1 MAGYLVPVKHTVN
14 EIIIKNSRFI
24 ASAQA
29 ADSMQA
35 HQQHLLQCQHAW
47 PDASH
52 YCTAAIVAAPG
63 NSQAYAMS
71 DDGEPSGTAGKP
83 MFHVLQSSGLGEV
96 SVVVTR
102 YFGGVKLGTGGLQRA
117 YSQAVAEVL
126 KLLPTQ
132 EKILRKLAYIN
143 YDYADQNAIEHFIKR
158 YDSEILEQEFTEQ
171 VSMRLAVVAESAL
184 SLQNDIKNATQGRVA
199 LTIINGEN

>member
-1 MAGYLVPVKHTVN
+1 MSGYSVPAQRTVH
-14 EIIIKNSRFI
+14 EIVIKNSRFI
-24 ASAQA
+24 AAVQVAES
-29 ADSMQA
+29 SEA
-35 HQQHLLQCQHAW
+35 HQQHIAICQQQW
-47 PDASH
+47 PGASH
-52 YCTAAIVAAPG
+52 YCTAAIFGAP
-63 NSQAYAMS
+63 NDSQAYAMS

-132 EKILRKLAYIN
+132 QKILRKLAQIN
-143 YDYADQNAIEHFIKR
+143 YDYGDQSTIEHLLKR
-158 YDSEILEQEFTEQ
+158 YDTDILAQEFTEQ
-171 VSMRLAVVAESAL
+171 VSMRLAVVADSSM

-199 LTIINGEN
+199 LTIINGAN

>member
-1 MAGYLVPVKHTVN
+1 MSGYLVPAARTVH
-14 EIIIKNSRFI
+14 EIVIKNSRFI
-24 ASAQA
+24 AAVQE
-29 ADSMQA
+29 ADNAQA
-35 HQQHLLQCQHAW
+35 HQHHVAACQQQW
-47 PDASH
+47 PGANH
-52 YCTAAIVAAPG
+52 YCTAAIFGAP
-63 NSQAYAMS
+63 NDSQAYAMS

-132 EKILRKLAYIN
+132 QKILRKLAQIN
-143 YDYADQNAIEHFIKR
+143 YDYDDQSTIEHLLKR
-158 YDSEILEQEFTEQ
+158 YDTEILAQEFTAQ
-171 VSMRLAVVAESAL
+171 VSMRLAVVADSAL

-199 LTIINGEN
+199 LTIINGAN